1 MSDPILHLIWPPLEA
16 GSELHRYSEALA
28 TRLEM
33 LGFEVKRHNGEPPP
47 AGGHR
52 IVFHGAEGAPPASGE
67 GAISVRPPGL
77 PMSQGRDVPEEMPF
91 VFDDKAFFRDAP
103 PPLANRCPEN
113 ILRFVVFSTK
123 SGAEEAQEF
132 IRLREHLTALAPLPI
147 HLTVVG
153 DGNEGGQEAC
163 QRAGLEWCPPSG
175 PEFSRALLAAEAALL
190 SRLGCRQN
198 LFSLLHAELPFIVV
212 PSGQGEAYPGAGIG
226 VDGASLAEI
235 AGLLLLL
242 AIDPPTRRRTL
253 DGQRSLREAHGEG
266 AQLAALSAWLEQQG
280 IAVPPR
286 TVPELPPSSRPWRM
300 EGLFDSSYSL
310 AIVNRRLA
318 MALADLGEPMAL
330 YTYEQGPHPKP
341 SWATVEDPARLRD
354 MWALSASPR
363 PPLVALRNAWPPVVR
378 DMRGARR
385 VLANYAWEETTFPA
399 EHADDFN
406 RVLDLITVVST
417 QTAKLLR
424 DAGVRTPIAVVGNG
438 VDHLLDLAPAPLPQ
452 PLPDGFRFLHVSSC
466 FPRKGVDVLLE
477 AYGRAFRAWDDVVLV
492 IKTFPNPHNDVAAQL
507 GARRANDAHYPRV
520 QLIEEDWNAG
530 QIVGLYRAC
539 QALVA
544 PSRAEGFGLPITEA
558 MLHGL
563 PVIATAWGG
572 FMDFCSE
579 ETAWLAD
586 YAPVPAKTHLAQPD
600 SLWAEPSAE
609 SLADRMREIYAL
621 PAKERERKTA
631 RAREHVL
638 SRYTWRQVA
647 ERTRQA
653 LAAVDALPGPLP
665 APRVGW
671 VSTWGS
677 RCGIA
682 AYSEHLS
689 AAFPAEGLHVF
700 APCNETAERPDPPR
714 LMRNWALGSERL
726 DDVAAE
732 AKRLRL
738 DALVIQ
744 FHWAFFSLG
753 ALARLV
759 QSLKEAAIG
768 VYIDFHNT
776 RSAPRGHGAESA
788 WKILARADRL
798 FVHAVDDVQR
808 MKTWGLAD
816 NVTLF
821 PLAVYPI
828 PRPSPEAVTLHRE
841 AMGLAGKRVVATY
854 GFLMPH
860 KGLAQMLD
868 ALPALAAAHPDV
880 HLLMINAYYSPA
892 HSEEE
897 LARLKERI
905 AALGLGER
913 VSLKTDFLPEE
924 ESAALLA
931 CADLVVFP
939 YQGTE
944 ESSSAA
950 VRMALA
956 VGRPVAVT
964 PLPVFADVADAVA
977 TLPGT
982 TAAALATGLAERLHA
997 LRSPA
1002 ARAAAEEKARLHAER
1017 RSSRRLSARLRGMI
1031 EGNAIDLGVKA

>member
-1 MSDPILHLIWPPLEA
+1 MNNPVLHLLWPALET
-16 GSELHRYSEALA
+16 GSELHRYGEALSV
-28 TRLEM
+28 RLAA
-33 LGFEVKRHNGEPPP
+33 LGFEAQSHYGEVSP

-52 IVFHGAEGAPPASGE
+52 VVVHCAGGAPSPSSD
-67 GAISVRPPGL
+67 GAINARPPGL
-77 PMSQGRDVPEEMPF
+77 APPEGREAQEEMPF
-91 VFDDKAFFRDAP
+91 VFDETAFFRDAP
-103 PPLANRCPEN
+103 APLANRHPEKV
-113 ILRFVVFSTK
+113 LRFVAFSAN
-123 SGAEEAQEF
+123 GGDGEVQEF
-132 IRLREHLTALAPLPI
+132 IRLREHLTALAPLPV
-147 HLTVVG
+147 HLTVMG
-153 DGNEGGQEAC
+153 DSNKGGQAAC
-163 QRAGLEWCPPSG
+163 RAAGLEWCPPAG
-175 PEFSRALLAAEAALL
+175 PEFSRALLGAEAALL
-190 SRLGCRQN
+190 SRVGCGQN
-198 LFSLLHAELPFIVV
+198 LFSALHAELPLVLR
-212 PSGQGEAYPGAGIG
+212 QGDGAEPYPGAGIG
-226 VDGASLAEI
+226 VEDASWEEI

-242 AIDPPTRRRTL
+242 ATDPPIRRRGL
-253 DGQRSLREAHGEG
+253 DGQRRLRQAHGEG
-266 AQLAALSAWLEQQG
+266 AQLAALAGWLARHG

-286 TVPELPPSSRPWRM
+286 PLPETPPPRPLWRM

-318 MALADLGEPMAL
+318 LALADQGEPMAL

-341 SWATVEDPARLRD
+341 NWSAVEDPARLQA

-363 PPLVALRNAWPPVVR
+363 PPAVALRNAWPPEVR

-399 EHADDFN
+399 EYADDFN

-452 PLPDGFRFLHVSSC
+452 PLLDGFRFLHVSSC

-477 AYGRAFRAWDDVVLV
+477 AYGRAFRAWDEVVLV
-492 IKTFPNPHNDVAAQL
+492 IKTFPNPHNDVASQL
-507 GARRANDAHYPRV
+507 SARRQSDPHYPRV
-520 QLIEEDWNAG
+520 QLIEEDWSAG

-539 QALVA
+539 QALAA

-563 PVIATAWGG
+563 PVIVTAWGG

-579 ETAWLAD
+579 ETAWLVD
-586 YAPVPAKTHLAQPD
+586 YVPAPAETHLAQPD
-600 SLWAEPSAE
+600 SLWAEPSAA

-631 RAREHVL
+631 RAKERVL
-638 SRYTWRQVA
+638 ARYTWRQVA

-682 AYSEHLS
+682 AYSQHLS

-700 APCNETAERPDPPR
+700 APCNETAERPDPPW
-714 LMRNWALGSERL
+714 LIRNWALGAEHL
-726 DDVAAE
+726 DDVAAD
-732 AKRLRL
+732 ARRLKL

-759 QSLKEAAIG
+759 RSLKDAAIG
-768 VYIDFHNT
+768 VYVDIHNT
-776 RSAPRGHGAESA
+776 RSAPRGQDAESA
-788 WKILARADRL
+788 WKTLARADRL

-828 PRPSPEAVTLHRE
+828 PRPSPEAVALRRE
-841 AMGLAGKRVVATY
+841 AMGLTGRRVVATY

-868 ALPALAAAHPDV
+868 ALPALAEAHPDV
-880 HLLMINAYYSPA
+880 HLLMVNAYYSPA
-892 HSEEE
+892 HSDEE
-897 LARLKERI
+897 LARLQERI
-905 AALGLGER
+905 AALGLEGR
-913 VSLKTDFLPEE
+913 VTLKTDFLPEE

-931 CADLVVFP
+931 CADLVAFP

-956 VGRPVAVT
+956 VGRPTAVT
-964 PLPVFADVADAVA
+964 PLPIFADVADAVA

-982 TAAALATGLAERLHA
+982 DPAALAAGLGEL
-997 LRSPA
+997 LRTLQQPA

-1017 RSSRRLSARLRGMI
+1017 RSSRRLSARLRGMV
-1031 EGNAIDLGVKA
+1031 EGNAIDLGVRP